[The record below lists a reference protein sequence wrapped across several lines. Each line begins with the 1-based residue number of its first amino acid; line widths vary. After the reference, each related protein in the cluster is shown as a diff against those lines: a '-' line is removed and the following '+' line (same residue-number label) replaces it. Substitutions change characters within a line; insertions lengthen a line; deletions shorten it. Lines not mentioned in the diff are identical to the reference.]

1 MPIAMSVMR
10 RLTFLLLVASLGCEA
25 FETPENI
32 EISIDSPASVDEDQ
46 RFNIA
51 LTIRNTGPS
60 TQTLV
65 DVDIADE
72 YLEGVVV
79 RDMEPAFKDV
89 MHVPFDNTQSYS
101 LDLALPAGRDVHIR
115 ISAYAA
121 HAGDYAGDID
131 FCINSAV
138 SCLSYPVRTV
148 IR

>member
-1 MPIAMSVMR
+1 MA
-10 RLTFLLLVASLGCEA
+10 ALGCGA
-25 FETPENI
+25 FEAPANVEINI
-32 EISIDSPASVDEDQ
+32 EMPVSVNVDQ
-46 RFNIA
+46 EFKIV
-51 LTIRNTGPS
+51 LTVRNTGSSP
-60 TQTLV
+60 QTLV

-79 RDMEPAFKDV
+79 RAIEPAFKDA

-101 LDLALPAGRDVHIR
+101 MDVLLPPAQEVSVT

-121 HAGDYAGDID
+121 HGGDYAGDID

-138 SCLSYPVRTV
+138 SCLSHPVRTI

>member
-1 MPIAMSVMR
+1 MSR
-10 RLTFLLLVASLGCEA
+10 ICRLALVVLIASLGCEA
-25 FETPENI
+25 FEGPENVDI
-32 EISIDSPASVDEDQ
+32 SVDAPVSVQVGQE
-46 RFNIA
+46 FGIT
-51 LTIRNTGPS
+51 LTIRNTDSS

-79 RDMEPAFKDV
+79 QETNPAFKDA

-101 LDLALPAGRDVHIR
+101 MDMTLPVGREVTVT

-138 SCLSYPVRTV
+138 SCLSYPVRTI

>member
-1 MPIAMSVMR
+1 MSRMC
-10 RLTFLLLVASLGCEA
+10 RLVLLVLVASLGCEA
-25 FETPENI
+25 FEVPENVDI
-32 EISIDSPASVDEDQ
+32 RVDTPVSVQVDQ
-46 RFNIA
+46 EFYIT
-51 LTIRNTGPS
+51 LTIRNTGSS

-79 RDMEPAFKDV
+79 RETDPAFKDA

-101 LDLALPAGRDVHIR
+101 MDITLPAGREVTVT

-138 SCLSYPVRTV
+138 SCLSYPVRTI

>member
-1 MPIAMSVMR
+1 MSR
-10 RLTFLLLVASLGCEA
+10 ILRLALLVLVASLGCEA
-25 FETPENI
+25 FEVPENVD
-32 EISIDSPASVDEDQ
+32 ISVDAPASVQVDQ
-46 RFNIA
+46 EFYII
-51 LTIRNTGPS
+51 LTIRNTGSS

-72 YLEGVVV
+72 YLEGVMV
-79 RDMEPAFKDV
+79 RETDPAFKDA

-101 LDLALPAGRDVHIR
+101 MDITLPAGREVTVT

-138 SCLSYPVRTV
+138 SCLSYPVRTI

>member
-1 MPIAMSVMR
+1 MSRMC
-10 RLTFLLLVASLGCEA
+10 RLALLVLVASLGCEA
-25 FETPENI
+25 FEEPENVDI
-32 EISIDSPASVDEDQ
+32 SVDAPTSVQVDQ
-46 RFNIA
+46 EFYII
-51 LTIRNTGPS
+51 LTIRNTGSS

-79 RDMEPAFKDV
+79 RETDPAFKDA

-101 LDLALPAGRDVHIR
+101 MDLTLPAGREVTVA

-138 SCLSYPVRTV
+138 SCLSYPVRTI

>member
-1 MPIAMSVMR
+1 MR
-10 RLTFLLLVASLGCEA
+10 IRPLALLVLVASLGCDA

-32 EISIDSPASVDEDQ
+32 DIRIDGPASVNEDQ

-51 LTIRNTGPS
+51 LTIKNTGSSP
-60 TQTLV
+60 QTLV

-79 RDMEPAFKDV
+79 RGMDPAFKDV

-101 LDLALPAGRDVHIR
+101 LDLALPAGQEVKVR

-138 SCLSYPVRTV
+138 SCLSYPVRTI